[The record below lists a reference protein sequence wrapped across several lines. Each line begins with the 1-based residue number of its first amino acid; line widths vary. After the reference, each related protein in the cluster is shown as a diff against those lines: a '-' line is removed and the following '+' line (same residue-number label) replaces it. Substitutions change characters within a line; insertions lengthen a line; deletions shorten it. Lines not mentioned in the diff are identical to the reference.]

1 VGIRETL
8 NENPRAA
15 TGVAIGLIGL
25 TLIWVVWS
33 LWPARPMAPGD
44 FKQFYT
50 DDDGTSYFKDTA
62 GQVAPFKHDG
72 RDAVVAFVFRG
83 ARGKPFVGYME
94 KYTDL
99 GKQKKEEIKADKQ
112 HPQRLRME
120 LYPLEQT
127 EKLVKKPGA
136 GNPWVNPAK
145 DPALAAQI
153 RQVSSPDGSPVKPV
167 SVDE

>member
-1 VGIRETL
+1 MGIRETL

-44 FKQFYT
+44 FKQFYS
-50 DDDGTSYFKDTA
+50 DDDGATYFKDSISK
-62 GQVAPFKHDG
+62 VAPFKRDG

-83 ARGKPFVGYME
+83 AKGKPFVGFLE

-99 GKQKKEEIKADKQ
+99 GKQKKEEILADKE
-112 HPQRLRME
+112 HPQRLRAE

-127 EKLVKKPGA
+127 ERLVKKPGA
-136 GNPWVNPAK
+136 GNPWVSPAK
-145 DPALAAQI
+145 DPAAAAQI
-153 RQVSSPDGSPVKPV
+153 RQVTSPDGSMPKPV
-167 SVDE
+167 SVDD